1 MSLPHI
7 PTAVAPADVASAAD
21 APDAMSLTGR
31 WWERAEI
38 LLVADRQQ
46 GSTHR
51 FFEDWRMEV
60 VTGPDQADPGR
71 CLFASP
77 IPQGML
83 ANSGWRYTLLRLP
96 DRPGFETLDTA
107 AFSWTVN
114 QSGQT
119 PDPFAGAYKQAH
131 SWLTQ
136 ARN

>member
-1 MSLPHI
+1 
-7 PTAVAPADVASAAD
+7 
-21 APDAMSLTGR
+21 
-31 WWERAEI
+31 
-38 LLVADRQQ
+38 
-46 GSTHR
+46 
-51 FFEDWRMEV
+51 MEV

-71 CLFASP
+71 CLFASRV
-77 IPQGML
+77 PQRML

-119 PDPFAGAYKQAH
+119 PDPFAAAYKQAD
-131 SWLTQ
+131 SWLAQ